1 MRRTA
6 ERAAPGAGLG
16 VRLAGGGLFA
26 GLGVDDRLPVRGHSA
41 DGPRGAPG
49 HRGAL
54 RRRPGR
60 RLAGAHHAVVGARL
74 ALRGLLC
81 GGHQPPGPHRHP
93 RRRHKCLA
101 ASYAISSASLA
112 AVTLILAL
120 QVLQRIQVVTPMVG
134 RQVEHLCNATTYIQ
148 MGSALECHWAS
159 HYAGEGVQP
168 CGVACN
174 WKVSMLQK
182 GCHLMPQLCEAFDYQ
197 ALPTANC
204 SQLLGASAPLRSGGE
219 ASQTL
224 PSQRLFVASAG
235 EANCRRA
242 CDKDIQCRDFAHEEA
257 SKLCLHFS
265 GTVALHAAPWAPL
278 APSQVQSSMKA
289 ATCWRRSDPMILQR
303 FAMHNTRLAT
313 TAILLAI
320 ILGVSALC
328 SFSLM
333 YNMNHRRRRKPDAS
347 QLGFLM
353 FCPCCAG
360 RLHNR
365 FNKMTLSDESSSEVS

>member
-1 MRRTA
+1 MMKA
-6 ERAAPGAGLG
+6 DDHYEQDEERQ
-16 VRLAGGGLFA
+16 
-26 GLGVDDRLPVRGHSA
+26 SE
-41 DGPRGAPG
+41 
-49 HRGAL
+49 
-54 RRRPGR
+54 R
-60 RLAGAHHAVVGARL
+60 RLARVWACASLVVGSLLVLASMIGSQSEAILLMDRVVRLDTAGPYGGDLDGASRVLTTLSLVHVLLFVGFAVVVTSL
-74 ALRGLLC
+74 LGLTATQ
-81 GGHQPPGPHRHP
+81 G
-93 RRRHKCLA
+93 RHKCLA

-174 WKVSMLQK
+174 WKVSMLQQK

-197 ALPTANC
+197 ALPAANC
-204 SQLLGASAPLRSGGE
+204 SQLLGE

-320 ILGVSALC
+320 ILGV
-328 SFSLM
+328 
-333 YNMNHRRRRKPDAS
+333 
-347 QLGFLM
+347 
-353 FCPCCAG
+353 
-360 RLHNR
+360 RLPW
-365 FNKMTLSDESSSEVS
+365 